1 MKPPSLVRKINRL
14 WIAALFS
21 AVALEAAPA
30 QQRPGGNNTNIDN
43 NGPGNRPGA
52 NNEERQPAAIPGNR
66 RSRRNVNSSRHPDL
80 DEIRIN
86 LNRDVRSIDGSGN
99 NLENP
104 DWGAAGH
111 PFRRAMTAQYANG
124 TDSPAGPNRP
134 TPRAVSNAI
143 SAQSESV
150 PNARGASDFLWQ
162 WGQFLDHD
170 IDETPAADP
179 EEAFDIEVPA
189 GDPWFD
195 PTNTGSVT
203 IPLNRSAYDD
213 IEGVRQ
219 QVNEISAY
227 IDASNV
233 YGSHDER
240 AFELRT
246 LDGTGRLKVTE
257 TEVGD
262 LLPYNT
268 AGLANAPTSLA
279 PNFFLAGDVRANEQ
293 IALLAMHTLFVR
305 EHNHWADAYAAVN
318 PRARGEEIYQFAR
331 MIVAAEMQAIT
342 YNEFLPVLVGEDAL
356 SPYRGYNPRVD
367 ASISNVFATAAY
379 RLGHSLLS
387 PTLLRL
393 DADGSEAAEGN
404 ITLAS
409 AFFTPSE
416 IENHG
421 IDTVLRGLANQ
432 ACQELDNLIIDEVRN
447 FLFGP
452 PGSGGFDLAS
462 LNLQRGRDHGLPGL
476 NGARRELGLQPA
488 RRFVDITSDPD
499 VVASLR
505 SVYGNPGQ
513 VDLWVGGLCEDNVR
527 GSMLGPVLQ
536 RILVDQ
542 FTRLRDGDRFW
553 YERHL
558 SPPLI
563 DLVNRQTLSVI
574 LRRNT
579 GIGRE
584 IQDNVFLIDLQ
595 SAPPAARPRPPGR
608 NPTTPQTNQPPRR
621 R

>member
-1 MKPPSLVRKINRL
+1 MNPHSLVTKTKRL
-14 WIAALFS
+14 WV
-21 AVALEAAPA
+21 VALLSVVTLEVAPA
-30 QQRPGGNNTNIDN
+30 QQQRPSGNSHNN
-43 NGPGNRPGA
+43 NGPGNNPGA
-52 NNEERQPAAIPGNR
+52 NNEERKPASIPGNR
-66 RSRRNVNSSRHPDL
+66 RSRRNVNSNRHADL
-80 DEIRIN
+80 EEIRIN

-99 NLENP
+99 NIQNP

-111 PFRRAMTAQYANG
+111 PFRRAMTAQYENG
-124 TDSPAGPNRP
+124 TDSPAGSNRP
-134 TPRAVSNAI
+134 SAREVSNAVV
-143 SAQSESV
+143 AQSESV
-150 PNARGASDFLWQ
+150 LNARGATDFLWQ

-179 EEAFDIEVPA
+179 AEAFDIDVPF
-189 GDPWFD
+189 GDPSFD
-195 PTNTGSVT
+195 PTSTGTVK
-203 IPLNRSAYDD
+203 IPLNRSAFDD

-233 YGSHDER
+233 YGSEDER

-246 LDGTGRLKVTE
+246 LDGSGRLKVTE
-257 TEVGD
+257 SEVGD

-293 IALLAMHTLFVR
+293 IALIAMHTLFVR
-305 EHNHWADAYAAVN
+305 EHNHWADAYASVN

-331 MIVAAEMQAIT
+331 MIVGAEMQAIT
-342 YNEFLPVLVGEDAL
+342 YNEFLPVLVGKNAI
-356 SPYRGYNPRVD
+356 PKYRGYDPNVD
-367 ASISNVFATAAY
+367 ASISNAFATAAY

-393 DADGSEAAEGN
+393 NADGSEADEGN
-404 ITLAS
+404 LTLAS

-416 IENHG
+416 IETNG

-432 ACQELDNLIIDEVRN
+432 ACQELDNLVIDEVRN

-462 LNLQRGRDHGLPGL
+462 LNLQRGRDHGLPGY
-476 NGARRELGLQPA
+476 NGARRELRLQPA
-488 RRFVDITSDPD
+488 RRFTDITSNEDTI
-499 VVASLR
+499 ASLR
-505 SVYGNPGQ
+505 SVYDNPGQ
-513 VDLWVGGLCEDNVR
+513 VDLWIGGLSEDNVP
-527 GSMLGPVLQ
+527 GSMLGP
-536 RILVDQ
+536 ILHKIIVDQ

-553 YERHL
+553 YEKHL
-558 SPPLI
+558 SPALV

-584 IQDNVFLIDLQ
+584 IQENVFLIDLQ
-595 SAPPAARPRPPGR
+595 AAPPAAAPRPPRR
-608 NPTTPQTNQPPRR
+608 NPTTPQTNKPPRR